1 MGSPP
6 AHMRPDASMKV
17 ELERTIG
24 LPTAVALYTGAV
36 LGTGILVLP
45 AVAAETAGPASIVA
59 WGVLCL
65 LSLPLALTFAAL
77 ARREPVAG
85 GFAAY
90 IERAFGRRW
99 GAIAGWL
106 FLAQFTTR

>member
-1 MGSPP
+1 LVC
-6 AHMRPDASMKV
+6 A
-17 ELERTIG
+17 
-24 LPTAVALYTGAV
+24 TAVALYTGAV

-59 WGVLCL
+59 WAGLCL

-85 GFAAY
+85 GFSAY
-90 IERAFGRRW
+90 IERAFG
-99 GAIAGWL
+99 GAGERL
-106 FLAQFTTR
+106 QGGSSSLSSRPDRSSPG